1 MVISY
6 PHHAETRYVDLSR
19 PIDISLPLKAGAEAV
34 NAFYIPPVRIEPF
47 RVGGFVGDVLQGG
60 ACNVNNVSFNPH
72 GNGTHTETVGH
83 ISQEKESIY
92 DCLKHYWFSARLVS
106 VQPSKVIDDWVILP
120 DQLMSALADHPEALI
135 IRTRPNDSHKRTR
148 QYSGTNPIFLHHDAA
163 ELIRTAGVRHLLID
177 LPSVDR
183 EEDGGAL
190 RAHRA
195 FWNYPEQPRRDATIT
210 ELIYVPD
217 EVHDGEY
224 LLNLQVIS
232 ILNDAS
238 PSKPVL
244 YKPFHRPGNPTL

>member
-1 MVISY
+1 MIFTY
-6 PHHAETRYVDLSR
+6 RHHGDTWHVDLSK

-34 NAFYIPPVRIEPF
+34 NAFYIPPVHIEPF
-47 RVGGFVGDVLQGG
+47 RAGTFVGDVLQGG
-60 ACNVNNVSFNPH
+60 ACNVNNVTFNPH

-83 ISQEKESIY
+83 ISREKETIY
-92 DCLKHYWFSARLVS
+92 DCLKTFWFSARLVS
-106 VQPSKVIDDWVILP
+106 VQPSKVFDDWVIMP
-120 DQLMSALADHPEALI
+120 DQLIAALAEHPEALV
-135 IRTRPNDSHKRTR
+135 IRTRPNDLHKRNR
-148 QYSGTNPIFLHHDAA
+148 HYSGTNPVFLHHEAA

-195 FWNYPEQPRRDATIT
+195 FWNYPEQPRLDATIT

-217 EVHDGEY
+217 EVKDGEY

-232 ILNDAS
+232 IFNDAS

-244 YKPFHRPGNPTL
+244 YKPFHHPGDPSL